1 MTYKERIIASARDLS
16 ASIDSTL
23 TELMQVRS
31 NHDAELERKA
41 ISSMQL
47 LLCATMQELDC
58 IIGFIDNGR
67 L

>member
-1 MTYKERIIASARDLS
+1 MTDKERIIASARELS

-23 TELMQVRS
+23 TELIQARS

-47 LLCATMQELDC
+47 LLCAIMQELDC
-58 IIGFIDNGR
+58 IIGFTENGR